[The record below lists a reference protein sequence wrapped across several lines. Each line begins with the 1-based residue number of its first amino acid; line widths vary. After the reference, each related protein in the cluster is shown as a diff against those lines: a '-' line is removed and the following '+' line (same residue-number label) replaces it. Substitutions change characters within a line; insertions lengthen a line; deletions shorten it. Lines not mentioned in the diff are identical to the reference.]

1 MSCELNRP
9 CPSGYSR
16 KQLEE
21 IAEKCGMSQDEILT
35 KNMRELCMDI
45 SKKEVF
51 PNVEDIPC
59 KMTERLCKSNKY
71 STDDIINVAKKCGL
85 YPNIESTTEEEPT
98 WWHDRKS
105 IRSQLCQAIHNKHS
119 GENCGRYKKYEL
131 DKLAILSNINNIDPV
146 TGKHKSS
153 KKLCDE
159 IQNYVSELNIF
170 ENDGDALNE
179 SASGDSSQA
188 SLTRGDNSYFE
199 EDSSEYSSSDEPEII
214 FLDPNN
220 NLKFESDNYNEKDTS
235 STSMQVSSGLSTVYL
250 EDNKAKQVFDKVES
264 FNIVKRFLDEVKDYN
279 SITVN
284 FSCAEY
290 QSSHAYKD
298 REKTVCDITI
308 PQFNFTDHFLQDM
321 SVDEDN
327 MTIVWN
333 RIKTLN
339 NIENIEEFITKNLIK
354 LLWDI
359 GKALTFIHKLDIV
372 HKDVSIDNIG
382 YYNNKFI
389 LYDYDSSNIE
399 IDDNNLVIEDYKSF
413 IRSIC
418 FRLDMNYRE
427 TCKLQ
432 KLISSISTDS
442 NFLKTVIKINI
453 LSKTKNIIENLNNID
468 DELIFLKYTEQDMKD
483 SIIELNNMKIII

>member
-9 CPSGYSR
+9 CPSGYNR

-51 PNVEDIPC
+51 PKIEDIPC
-59 KMTERLCKSNKY
+59 KMTERLCKSKKY
-71 STDDIINVAKKCGL
+71 STDDIIKVAKKCGL

-105 IRSQLCQAIHNKHS
+105 VRSQLCQAIHNKHS

-170 ENDGDALNE
+170 EDDGDALNE
-179 SASGDSSQA
+179 SDS
-188 SLTRGDNSYFE
+188 LDNSYFQ

-235 STSMQVSSGLSTVYL
+235 STIMKVSSGLSTVYL
-250 EDNKAKQVFDKVES
+250 KDNTAKQVFDKVES
-264 FNIVKRFLDEVKDYN
+264 FNIVKRFLDEIKDYN
-279 SITVN
+279 SITIN

-290 QSSHAYKD
+290 QSSREYKD
-298 REKTVCDITI
+298 REKTVRDITI

-339 NIENIEEFITKNLIK
+339 NIENIQEFITKNLIK

-359 GKALTFIHKLDIV
+359 GKALNFIHKLDIA

-399 IDDNNLVIEDYKSF
+399 INDNDLVIEDYKSF
-413 IRSIC
+413 IQSIC

-432 KLISSISTDS
+432 KLISSITTDS

-453 LSKTKNIIENLNNID
+453 LSKTKNIIENLNNIE

>member
-9 CPSGYSR
+9 CPSGYNR

-51 PNVEDIPC
+51 PKIEDIPC
-59 KMTERLCKSNKY
+59 KMTERLCKSKKY
-71 STDDIINVAKKCGL
+71 STDDIIKVAKKCGL

-105 IRSQLCQAIHNKHS
+105 VRSQLCQAIHNKHS

-170 ENDGDALNE
+170 EDDGDALNE
-179 SASGDSSQA
+179 SDS
-188 SLTRGDNSYFE
+188 LDNSYFQ

-235 STSMQVSSGLSTVYL
+235 STIMEVSSGLSTVYL
-250 EDNKAKQVFDKVES
+250 KDNTAKQVFDKVES
-264 FNIVKRFLDEVKDYN
+264 FNIVKRFLDEIKDYN
-279 SITVN
+279 SITIN
-284 FSCAEY
+284 FSCAKY
-290 QSSHAYKD
+290 QSSREYKD
-298 REKTVCDITI
+298 REKTVRDITI

-339 NIENIEEFITKNLIK
+339 NIENIQEFITKNLIK

-359 GKALTFIHKLDIV
+359 GKALTFIHKLDIA

-399 IDDNNLVIEDYKSF
+399 INDNDLVIEDYKSF
-413 IRSIC
+413 IQSIC

-432 KLISSISTDS
+432 KLISSITTDS

-453 LSKTKNIIENLNNID
+453 LSKTKNIIENLNNIE

>member
-9 CPSGYSR
+9 CPSGYNR

-51 PNVEDIPC
+51 PKIEDIPC
-59 KMTERLCKSNKY
+59 KMTERLCKSKKY
-71 STDDIINVAKKCGL
+71 STDDIIKVAKKCGL

-105 IRSQLCQAIHNKHS
+105 VRSQLCQAIHNKHS

-170 ENDGDALNE
+170 EDDGDALNE
-179 SASGDSSQA
+179 SDS
-188 SLTRGDNSYFE
+188 LDNSYFQ

-235 STSMQVSSGLSTVYL
+235 STIMKVSSGLSTVYL
-250 EDNKAKQVFDKVES
+250 KDNKAKQVFDKVES
-264 FNIVKRFLDEVKDYN
+264 FNIVKRFLDEIKDYN
-279 SITVN
+279 SITIN

-290 QSSHAYKD
+290 KG

-359 GKALTFIHKLDIV
+359 GKALTFIHKLDIA

-399 IDDNNLVIEDYKSF
+399 INDNDLVIEDYKSF
-413 IRSIC
+413 IQSIC

-432 KLISSISTDS
+432 KLISSITTDS

-453 LSKTKNIIENLNNID
+453 LSKTKNIIENLNNIE